1 MSEPTVEESA
11 RADATEVVTMDERDG
26 RSIEQGVDAWVEGS
40 WLDFRMRLAEWMLAA
55 PDHNTLVLDPAPH
68 DLEAPTVQVSTT
80 DDARFVALSMPDDAQ
95 VTLAT
100 PYALSL
106 RTAARLTD
114 LGFVPA
120 RPSGEPV
127 LGLDRDDVDRLAHAA
142 STVLHEVWGV
152 VSPAFLSAEVVS
164 PHDDGEILE
173 WEASEHVPAAETADP
188 EPSPGTTEIAWSSSP
203 EEQQALLEEMMQA
216 MVSAP
221 LKVAPDGSI
230 RMRGKGGV
238 VTVRVRDKSLVE
250 VVTVLAREVR
260 FKRAHREA
268 DRLSRRFRHVRFF
281 LERDMLLATVPVE
294 ASPLVAEHLHDAV
307 NHLLRLRVQLA
318 DLDTRLK
325 RRRAKTPEP
334 AQEPVLIPAV
344 DPTLSVLAGDAGDAS
359 AEELVEMFREVAP
372 NLETVERW
380 IETAHRESRAALTAG
395 RRADEGLR
403 EACIR
408 QWRHWRRVR
417 SALGQVRDDLQHGSS
432 TGHEDAS

>member
-1 MSEPTVEESA
+1 
-11 RADATEVVTMDERDG
+11 MDERDG
-26 RSIEQGVDAWVEGS
+26 RSVETGVDAWVEGS

-68 DLEAPTVQVSTT
+68 DFEAPTVQVSTT
-80 DDARFVALSMPDDAQ
+80 GDARFVALSMLDDAE
-95 VTLAT
+95 VALAP

-173 WEASEHVPAAETADP
+173 WEASERAPAPETADP
-188 EPSPGTTEIAWSSSP
+188 EPGPGTTEIAWSSSP

-281 LERDMLLATVPVE
+281 LERDALVATIAVKS
-294 ASPLVAEHLHDAV
+294 SPLVAEHLHDAV
-307 NHLLRLRVQLA
+307 NHLLRLRIELA
-318 DLDTRLK
+318 DLDGRLK
-325 RRRAKTPEP
+325 RRRAGVAARSTASSLSP
-334 AQEPVLIPAV
+334 A
-344 DPTLSVLAGDAGDAS
+344 DPRLASLAGEAGRVSTA
-359 AEELVEMFREVAP
+359 ELVDMLDAAS
-372 NLETVERW
+372 LDLATVERW
-380 IETAHRESRAALTAG
+380 IEVAHRESRAAMAAG
-395 RRADEGLR
+395 KDGDQALRA
-403 EACIR
+403 ACVR
-408 QWRHWRRVR
+408 QWRRWRGVH
-417 SALGQVRDDLQHGSS
+417 SALCLVRDDLQGGSAR
-432 TGHEDAS
+432 GHEEAS